1 MENVQWSVCLVHS
14 DGISSSSGGGSSSSS
29 NSSSSISSTK
39 KRVNSG
45 VIGRLEGFQSV
56 DPVRNDRC

>member
-1 MENVQWSVCLVHS
+1 MCNGACVWYIVMGLVQDAYS
-14 DGISSSSGGGSSSSS
+14 DGIS
-29 NSSSSISSTK
+29 NSSSSGSSSISNTK

-56 DPVRNDRC
+56 DPCAK

>member
-14 DGISSSSGGGSSSSS
+14 DGISNSSSSS
-29 NSSSSISSTK
+29 SGSSSISSTK

-45 VIGRLEGFQSV
+45 VIGRLEGF
-56 DPVRNDRC
+56 